1 MYVHIDRLENT
12 EVFIGIQ
19 SFHETYRSHVFPV
32 RMSPV
37 LAVELLFFAIF
48 GQTTHEQ
55 FKVEIM
61 QPEWTKVLFK
71 LTFGIY
77 MLVSVVVLINLLIA
91 MMSDT
96 YQRIQAQS
104 DIEWK
109 YGLSKL
115 VRNMHRTSTAPSPL
129 NLLTTWMAYLF
140 KLCKKR
146 AANKQRPSLVRLMG
160 LQRTDALSAR
170 SRMGAKWLSK
180 VKKSQVAHKDSVALS
195 VVHLSPL
202 GSQLS
207 FNNAVRIDNVV
218 DWEAV
223 RRKYRD
229 LYGEK
234 IGKHTEETKESAETT
249 DPLPAVLESSLVGV
263 PIGNQTAPTSVP

>member
-1 MYVHIDRLENT
+1 MNPI
-12 EVFIGIQ
+12 FAG
-19 SFHETYRSHVFPV
+19 
-32 RMSPV
+32 
-37 LAVELLFFAIF
+37 ELLFFAIF
-48 GQTTHEQ
+48 GQTTHGD
-55 FKVEIM
+55 FKTEKQT
-61 QPEWTKVLFK
+61 QPSWTTVLFK
-71 LTFGIY
+71 ITFGIY

-115 VRNMHRTSTAPSPL
+115 VRNMHRTTTAPSPL
-129 NLLTTWMAYLF
+129 NLLSTWITYF
-140 KLCKKR
+140 VKLCKKR
-146 AANKQRPSLVRLMG
+146 LTKKKERPSLMHLMG
-160 LQRTDALSAR
+160 ATRMSPR

-180 VKKSQVAHKDSVALS
+180 IKKTSQVGHKDSVALS
-195 VVHLSPL
+195 VAHLSPL

-207 FNNAVRIDNVV
+207 FRNTVKIDNVV
-218 DWEAV
+218 DWEVV

-234 IGKHTEETKESAETT
+234 IEDKSVEENKESIDNPLAILEGSSDVAEKSR
-249 DPLPAVLESSLVGV
+249 LGLGA
-263 PIGNQTAPTSVP
+263 

>member
-1 MYVHIDRLENT
+1 MDPI
-12 EVFIGIQ
+12 
-19 SFHETYRSHVFPV
+19 
-32 RMSPV
+32 

-55 FKVEIM
+55 FKVETM
-61 QPEWTKVLFK
+61 QPNWTTVLFK

-115 VRNMHRTSTAPSPL
+115 IRNMHRTTTAPSPL
-129 NLLTTWMAYLF
+129 NLLTTWITYF
-140 KLCKKR
+140 VKLCKKR
-146 AANKQRPSLVRLMG
+146 LTKKQRPSLMHLMG
-160 LQRTDALSAR
+160 GARLSPRT
-170 SRMGAKWLSK
+170 RMGAKWLSK
-180 VKKSQVAHKDSVALS
+180 IKKNTQVGQLKDRGNLS

-207 FNNAVRIDNVV
+207 FGNVVKIDNVV
-218 DWEAV
+218 DWEVV

-234 IGKHTEETKESAETT
+234 IEEKPVEESKESIEN
-249 DPLPAVLESSLVGV
+249 PLAVLEGSSS
-263 PIGNQTAPTSVP
+263 TAEKSRLGLGA